1 MAFSGVEEA
10 AGVLS
15 YLNLNAFFDDFAD
28 YLGNCF
34 VANGAT
40 CVGGAAIMTEG
51 KLYNIYSCKLFWS
64 KRENKKLKLLI
75 YSRVVSCFWSSP

>member
-15 YLNLNAFFDDFAD
+15 YLNLNSFFDDFAD

-40 CVGGAAIMTEG
+40 RVGGAAIMTEG
-51 KLYNIYSCKLFWS
+51 KLYNIYNCKLFWS
-64 KRENKKLKLLI
+64 KRENEKLKLLI
-75 YSRVVSCFWSSP
+75 YSRVVSCFRSSP

>member
-15 YLNLNAFFDDFAD
+15 YLNLDAFFDDFAD
-28 YLGNCF
+28 YFGNCF

-51 KLYNIYSCKLFWS
+51 KLYNIYNCKLFWS

-75 YSRVVSCFWSSP
+75 YSRVVSCFRSSP

>member
-15 YLNLNAFFDDFAD
+15 YLNLDAFLDDFAD

-51 KLYNIYSCKLFWS
+51 KLYNIYSWKIFWS
-64 KRENKKLKLLI
+64 KREMWK
-75 YSRVVSCFWSSP
+75 S

>member
-1 MAFSGVEEA
+1 MYACFLDKHNETLLVSKFTLMAFSGVEEA

-15 YLNLNAFFDDFAD
+15 YLNLNSFFDDFAD

-51 KLYNIYSCKLFWS
+51 KLYNIY
-64 KRENKKLKLLI
+64 N
-75 YSRVVSCFWSSP
+75 